1 MSRIVESAD
10 ENIISLPN
18 WLMSILNLRE
28 GDEVKT
34 IIEDHTLRITP
45 LDKFLALRGVLKDD
59 QEFDAAMAHLD
70 QAWQEWTKLNSA

>member
-34 IIEDHTLRITP
+34 IIGSYLADH
-45 LDKFLALRGVLKDD
+45 AVG
-59 QEFDAAMAHLD
+59 
-70 QAWQEWTKLNSA
+70 